1 MDVQWFCQIQGE
13 EKESQEE
20 RERERERERENKVT
34 FPAIQTNHAKNKD
47 ISKIWEHALQET
59 VYKQSQ
65 PWQRYMCIYQSGSDP
80 TF

>member
-13 EKESQEE
+13 EKESQE
-20 RERERERERENKVT
+20 ERERERERENKVT